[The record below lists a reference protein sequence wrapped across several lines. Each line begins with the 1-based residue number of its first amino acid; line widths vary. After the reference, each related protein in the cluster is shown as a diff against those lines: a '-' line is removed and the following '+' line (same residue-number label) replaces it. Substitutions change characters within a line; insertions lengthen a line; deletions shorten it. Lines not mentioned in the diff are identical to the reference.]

1 MGKIIDKNLG
11 LVASLIRQ
19 NKKLK
24 LSDVTGE
31 QFTISQLSKFETGK
45 SDLTISKFL
54 IVLKNLNVHF
64 DEFQN
69 IYDNFTQSEEYSFR
83 KDLVTAYASRDIK
96 KIKSILKLWE
106 LQSLKNPK
114 IKYYKINE
122 LVVKIILALA
132 QNSKVLEEDLILIV
146 EYLDDIQ
153 EWGRYELWI
162 FANCLKFFDD
172 NALRYYGPRILSKAN
187 LLNSL
192 YQNEQI
198 FLRTILNIID
208 TWLYKRDLGQALK
221 YINYLRGIDIKI
233 EFFYE
238 KIILRYHEAHYNVLL
253 GKKDNINLMID
264 CADTLHKFGFSQEAK
279 VLLEEI
285 DLLR

>member
-1 MGKIIDKNLG
+1 MEKIIDKNLG
-11 LVASLIRQ
+11 LVTSLIRQ

-24 LSDVTGE
+24 LAEVTGE

-96 KIKSILKLWE
+96 KIKSILKFWE
-106 LQSLKNPK
+106 LQSLKEPA

-122 LVVKIILALA
+122 IVVKIILALA
-132 QNSKVLEEDLILIV
+132 QNSKILEQDLMLIID
-146 EYLDDIQ
+146 YLDEIQ
-153 EWGRYELWI
+153 EWGRYEFWI

-198 FLRTILNIID
+198 FLRIVLNIID
-208 TWLYKRDLGQALK
+208 TWLYKGDLGQALK
-221 YINYLRGIDIKI
+221 YINYMKGTDIKI

-253 GKKDNINLMID
+253 GRKDSISSMID
-264 CADTLHKFGFSQEAK
+264 CADTLDKFGFPEEAK
-279 VLLEEI
+279 VLFEEI
-285 DLLR
+285 NSLE